1 MDNNFLG
8 YYTPA
13 HTAAQ
18 GKCFHVINHAI
29 DAETRR
35 AVQEAIDNA
44 RRTDI
49 SGFEIAMAQLTG
61 ECEHK
66 LPENEAFR
74 ELVETFEDEE
84 IYQDG
89 DDAMERL
96 LQLINGAAEAGYFK
110 PLEVDVLLYVQ
121 TIDGG
126 PCPLLTIALLP
137 MVEIIVPGLD
147 IADLVDS
154 EHLGIEQALAILTTA
169 YRLVEQTMANF
180 RGQFTPV
187 SA

>member
-1 MDNNFLG
+1 MNLLG
-8 YYTPA
+8 YDTPA
-13 HTAAQ
+13 HEAAQ
-18 GKCFHVINHAI
+18 AKCFHVINHAI

-44 RRTDI
+44 RATDM
-49 SGFEIAMAQLTG
+49 SGFDIAMAQLTG
-61 ECEHK
+61 ECEHR
-66 LPENEAFR
+66 LPENKAFR

-84 IYQDG
+84 IYQDY
-89 DDAMERL
+89 DLERM

-126 PCPLLTIALLP
+126 PCPILTIALLP

-154 EHLGIEQALAILTTA
+154 EHLGIEQAQAILRTA
-169 YRLVEQTMANF
+169 YRLVEQTLANF
-180 RGQFTPV
+180 RGQFAPISV
-187 SA
+187 